1 MRKRILTVAALA
13 AALATSLVI
22 GSTTVSADLSKV
34 DVSKTNDADFDGI
47 FTDDEVVD
55 PALVLGQIEFRIT
68 IVNGSDGNV
77 EIVKLTDTILTI
89 TGTSCEALDGK
100 GVILKPATA
109 VGCTLFG
116 VAPTVVQEN
125 TVLVDVADDETTET
139 KTDSTKV
146 RPAILPATLQLFN
159 VRINVAG
166 TLVEGEV
173 ENLSFTVDETGPIV
187 IASTTVRTKVVQTVE
202 LPTVRVAAGV
212 NVQLTATAEPGSTFT
227 SWSMEGTTVEGA
239 TGTQLDLDIR
249 EFTVKLKVKK
259 EKEKEK
265 EPAEEREAEVEFRV
279 LFAPDAEG
287 RFSADFDLGGSIHV
301 VPQP

>member
-173 ENLSFTVDETGPIV
+173 ENLTLMVTDTSGPIAAV
-187 IASTTVRTKVVQTVE
+187 TIGPSTATVTGTVE
-202 LPTVRVAAGV
+202 EPTVVLDAGV
-212 NVQLTATAEPGSTFT
+212 NVQLTEPAKPGSTFT
-227 SWSMEGTTVEGA
+227 SWSMEGTTVKGA

-249 EFTVKLKVKK
+249 KFTVKLRVKPG
-259 EKEKEK
+259 KEK
-265 EPAEEREAEVEFRV
+265 EPAEKRKAKVEFGV
-279 LFAPDAEG
+279 LFAPLGDE
-287 RFSADFDLGGSIHV
+287 FEADLDLSGEIHV
-301 VPQP
+301 QP